1 MVKFPNFFRV
11 FVRWCLV
18 AGSTYFLVCAFVAWR
33 KDDLLF
39 PDHGRARAAGKTAP
53 EGYETWWQVMCD
65 GTRVEGWWLR
75 ARSGHEPSPAVIV
88 FHGNGELIDDSRDFA
103 EVWTALGAH
112 VLLAE
117 YRGYGR
123 SDGRPGVTEC
133 VQDAVEWF
141 DRVAAR
147 AEVDPARVLAH
158 GFSLGGVFAAELA
171 ARRPVAGLVL
181 EGTVASL
188 GDAAW
193 DRRIG
198 LILTRERFDAKAVLR
213 ALPEGVPVLL
223 THGRPDGVVPFRH
236 LALLAAARPGA
247 RVVAGDHGHYPLST
261 QSRVD
266 LLRDMLA
273 GLKPAP

>member
-1 MVKFPNFFRV
+1 MVNVRGFTRAV
-11 FVRWCLV
+11 ARWC
-18 AGSTYFLVCAFVAWR
+18 AIAATTYFFVCALVAWR

-53 EGYETWWQVMCD
+53 APYETWWHTMRD

-75 ARSGHEPSPAVIV
+75 APGVPAPGPAVIV

-103 EVWTALGAH
+103 EVWTGLGVH

-123 SDGRPGVTEC
+123 SEGRPGVTEC
-133 VQDAVEWF
+133 VADALEWF
-141 DRVAAR
+141 DQVSAR
-147 AEVDPARVLAH
+147 PEVRPDHILSH

-171 ARRPVAGLVL
+171 ARRPVAGLAL

-188 GDAAW
+188 RDAAW

-198 LILTRERFDAKAVLR
+198 LILTRERFDAKAALR
-213 ALPEGVPVLL
+213 ALPEPVPVLL
-223 THGRPDGVVPFRH
+223 AHGRPDQVVPFRH

-247 RVVAGDHGHYPLST
+247 RVVEGDHGHYPLST

-266 LLRDMLA
+266 LLRELLTEA
-273 GLKPAP
+273 RRE